1 MEHRGACSVCKSLGE
16 RAWGEKREA
25 QIVFSVDCR
34 NQDNVKLWTV
44 LTNAICL
51 SAARK
56 KSFANT
62 LIFIKQKCL

>member
-16 RAWGEKREA
+16 RAWGKREA